1 MGFPF
6 LKKENVWFFFMM
18 LLTNNEIAECQLI
31 INVSSG
37 EQGAVPYRQTV
48 SGKVKLFNINISS
61 MMRALYQAT

>member
-6 LKKENVWFFFMM
+6 IKKIDASFFFMM
-18 LLTNNEIAECQLI
+18 LLTNIDNAGCQLI

-48 SGKVKLFNINISS
+48 SGDATLLNIHK
-61 MMRALYQAT
+61 